1 VAEKPRERRNV
12 CLNRRA
18 KFEYEL
24 SDHVEAGI
32 MLLGSEVKSLR
43 NGGGTLDDAYV
54 AFDNAGRP
62 MLMAA
67 RIAPYEQAN
76 RQNHDPVRPRPLL
89 LSAQE
94 IEKLRKRVREKGLT
108 IVPLQMYFKGPWC
121 KVEIAVG
128 RGKQQHDKRAAIRER
143 EDKREAQRAIRR

>member
-1 VAEKPRERRNV
+1 MADKPRERRNV
-12 CLNRRA
+12 CQNRRA
-18 KFEYEL
+18 RFEYEL
-24 SDHVEAGI
+24 SDFVEAGL

-43 NGGGTLDDAYV
+43 NGGGTIDDAFV
-54 AFDNAGRP
+54 QFDKDGRP
-62 MLMAA
+62 VLMGA

-76 RQNHDPVRPRPLL
+76 RLNHEPDRPRPLL
-89 LSAQE
+89 LSAEE

-128 RGKQQHDKRAAIRER
+128 RGKRLHDKRESIRER